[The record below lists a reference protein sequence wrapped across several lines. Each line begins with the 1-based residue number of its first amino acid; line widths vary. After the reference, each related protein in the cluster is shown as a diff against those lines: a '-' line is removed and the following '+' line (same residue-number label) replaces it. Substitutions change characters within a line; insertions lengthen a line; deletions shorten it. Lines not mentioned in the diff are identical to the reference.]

1 VTISENRNIRIT
13 DWLLILEY
21 RMVYKKKN
29 LLVVLV
35 VAGLVVIGKGQPGGN
50 KAGVVNVLKSVFVLA
65 VVLARVVVRTLTLA
79 NNHNY
84 IFYISRV

>member
-1 VTISENRNIRIT
+1 M
-13 DWLLILEY
+13 LILEY
-21 RMVYKKKN
+21 RMVYKRKN
-29 LLVVLV
+29 LLVVVV

-50 KAGVVNVLKSVFVLA
+50 KARVVNVLKSVFVLA